1 MRETPVPVDSQQFKA
16 AMSQWGSGVSI
27 ITTWGA
33 AGEPIGFT
41 ASSFC
46 SLSLQ
51 PPMVL
56 FCLGRDSTNFDA
68 FLQADAFAVNIL
80 AAVQKGLSQRFAGK
94 GCDKFEGV
102 DHHPG
107 AGGAPLLPGSLACL
121 ECRVREKR
129 AVGDHVIFMGEVEHI
144 SLSDGAPLLYFRG
157 QYHGL

>member
-1 MRETPVPVDSQQFKA
+1 
-16 AMSQWGSGVSI
+16 
-27 ITTWGA
+27 
-33 AGEPIGFT
+33 
-41 ASSFC
+41 
-46 SLSLQ
+46 
-51 PPMVL
+51 MVL

-102 DHHPG
+102 DYHPG

-129 AVGDHVIFMGEVEHI
+129 ALGDHVIFMGEVEHI